1 MLISDVFVEN
11 HFENSSV
18 IGLSYGE
25 IVRCTLK
32 IQYNVTKCN
41 KKTHLALLFTKQRV
55 LKCIL
60 LASKPLITMQIPHNF
75 IKHVRLQ

>member
-11 HFENSSV
+11 HFENSNV

-25 IVRCTLK
+25 IVRFTLK
-32 IQYNVTKCN
+32 NQYNVTN
-41 KKTHLALLFTKQRV
+41 VIKKAHLALLFAKQRL

-60 LASKPLITMQIPHNF
+60 LAFKPLITMQIPHNF
-75 IKHVRLQ
+75 IKHVTLQ